1 MINVSVGNRVQVK
14 REHDEGY
21 VLTQVRTPPG
31 TVTAV
36 KGTGM
41 DARIIVTLDGGQ
53 VMAFKPGDLD
63 CIVLLDL
70 TAGRRVNDPP
80 VVAQ

>member
-1 MINVSVGNRVQVK
+1 MLNVHIGDRVQVK

-21 VLTQVRTPPG
+21 ILTQVRTPPG

-41 DARIIVTLDGGQ
+41 DARIVVELDGGQ
-53 VMAFKPGDLD
+53 VMAWKPGELD
-63 CIVLLDL
+63 RIVLLD
-70 TAGRRVNDPP
+70 
-80 VVAQ
+80 